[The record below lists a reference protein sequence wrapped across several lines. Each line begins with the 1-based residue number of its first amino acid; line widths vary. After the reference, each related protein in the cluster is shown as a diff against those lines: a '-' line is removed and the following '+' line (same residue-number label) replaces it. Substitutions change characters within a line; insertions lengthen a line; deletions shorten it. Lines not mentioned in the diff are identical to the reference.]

1 MEEKSRVILY
11 EDLRKQISNIDN
23 YSFSRTS
30 SSSTSSSEQGMESFV
45 AKAAETNEKGIRRN
59 TLTLSIE
66 ELLNDNRKYDSH
78 AQEKEM
84 RKKYQ
89 NMRKEGKHNK
99 PSLSVLLIWISVSLV
114 VLAFVAFI
122 ICVLLEVF

>member
-23 YSFSRTS
+23 YSFSRLTNAEIEKNEEKVSVS
-30 SSSTSSSEQGMESFV
+30 SVEN
-45 AKAAETNEKGIRRN
+45 ETNEKGIKRN

-66 ELLNDNRKYDSH
+66 ELLDDNRKYDSH

-84 RKKYQ
+84 KRKYQ
-89 NMRKEGKHNK
+89 NVKREGKK
-99 PSLSVLLIWISVSLV
+99 KVSPSKVIIWVSVSLV
-114 VLAFVAFI
+114 VVAFLIFI
-122 ICVLLEVF
+122 ILVLLEVF